1 MGNRIG
7 RQTVRRILACA
18 AAAVLA
24 ACMVTGCGK
33 KPAETTAAPASTA
46 AAQTETAAETAKA
59 ETSAAE
65 TTAAETTQAETTAAE
80 TSEASAEKAEPGT
93 PEAAEELAKD
103 VWYAIFGGA
112 FIPDAGS
119 VYESGSLNA
128 ASRQIFL
135 GLALAES
142 GAYTGARERD
152 AASDTLGKQEA
163 EKLLVDAIRMN
174 PTEAA
179 ALVSAQEEEQD
190 NIVIYRGDWGDI
202 SPFIEAESAENG
214 TVKGKLGF
222 GDGNGKTVYDFTMM
236 LAESAD
242 SPFGFAFDSLSI
254 ESASVES
261 GNPVG
266 EDAPVFIYGGT
277 DRITTAACEEIL
289 ADAEQYFDTEL
300 IQIPSPW
307 ILYVDDAD
315 PEDVKVFGYFNIDGY
330 KAEGKV
336 LKAESGA
343 RQPGVMHMK
352 EAYGRYTV
360 TSYEKAVD
368 GAGNEES
375 IREFC
380 KGYDGLA
387 DRFFQEADDEGTARK
402 AFTRMYVL
410 ENCLDVESY
419 QDYGWDPVELF

>member
-7 RQTVRRILACA
+7 RQTVRKIMACA

-24 ACMVTGCGK
+24 ACMMTGCGK

-80 TSEASAEKAEPGT
+80 TSEAPAEKAEPGT

-112 FIPDAGS
+112 VIPDAGS
-119 VYESGSLNA
+119 FYDSKSLNG
-128 ASRQIFL
+128 ASRQVFL
-135 GLALAES
+135 SLAVAES
-142 GAYTGARERD
+142 GAYTGAEKKE
-152 AASDTLGKQEA
+152 AGIYTIGKQEA
-163 EKLLVDAIRMN
+163 EKLLTGTIGMDPAD
-174 PTEAA
+174 AA
-179 ALVSAQEEEQD
+179 ALVAAQEEEGD
-190 NIVIYRGDWGDI
+190 SIVLYSGDWGTA
-202 SPFIEAESAENG
+202 SPFIEAEAADDG
-214 TVKGKLGF
+214 TVKGKMGF
-222 GDGNGKTVYDFTMM
+222 EVGAGKTIYDFTMV
-236 LAESAD
+236 LADSDD
-242 SPFGFAFDSLSI
+242 SPFGYAFESLDVA
-254 ESASVES
+254 SAAVDP
-261 GNPVG
+261 GNPAG
-266 EDAPVFIYGGT
+266 DSAPEFVYVGT
-277 DRITTAACEEIL
+277 DAAERAACEEIL
-289 ADAEQYFDTEL
+289 IDAEQYFDTEL
-300 IQIPSPW
+300 IQIPSPR

-352 EAYGRYTV
+352 ESYGRYTV